1 MINNIYSFSRINRR
15 SVPFVKMFLRSGI
28 IQQMHLFLS
37 WHQKLTSALLQGTL
51 LKKMVAKFQYYLRLP
66 IRRMST

>member
-1 MINNIYSFSRINRR
+1 MTLSGQSRYCSSFGGRVLVIINNIYSFSRINRR

-37 WHQKLTSALLQGTL
+37 WHQKRTYALWQGTL
-51 LKKMVAKFQYYLRLP
+51 
-66 IRRMST
+66 

>member
-1 MINNIYSFSRINRR
+1 MTLSGQSRYCISFGGRALVIINNIYSFSRINRR

-37 WHQKLTSALLQGTL
+37 LHQKLTSALWQGTL
-51 LKKMVAKFQYYLRLP
+51 
-66 IRRMST
+66 